1 MPIFVHIAPA
11 NMVAHIRRAGIKRGS
26 RGVFCMPMLA
36 DYYST
41 HQWARELKRRGH
53 RTMLAISFW
62 LDDGE
67 PVSVGAYNTP
77 HQTLS
82 ASEAVKTLMEADNRL
97 GYEVIVPRAIGAR
110 EIRSVRSVPHALGWR
125 LIQRRTANRPFAYAT
140 GAVVAKSSVSA
151 TNATRRNANA
161 NGDDTSLVQREYPT
175 YPHCGAL
182 DIRVIIQNTEDTVR
196 RV

>member
-77 HQTLS
+77 HQTMS
-82 ASEAVKTLMEADNRL
+82 ACEAVKTLMEAENRL

-110 EIRSVRSVPHALGWR
+110 EIRSVRSVPHVLGWR
-125 LIQRRTANRPFAYAT
+125 FYPAAHGKPTFCLCDWCSRGEIKRQRNKRYQEKRERQRRPGVSDTA
-140 GAVVAKSSVSA
+140 
-151 TNATRRNANA
+151 
-161 NGDDTSLVQREYPT
+161 
-175 YPHCGAL
+175 
-182 DIRVIIQNTEDTVR
+182 
-196 RV
+196 